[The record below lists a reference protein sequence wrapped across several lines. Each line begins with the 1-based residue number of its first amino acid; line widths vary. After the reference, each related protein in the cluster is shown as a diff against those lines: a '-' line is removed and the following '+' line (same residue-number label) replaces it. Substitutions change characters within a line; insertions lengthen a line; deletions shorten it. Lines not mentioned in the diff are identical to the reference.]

1 MNNGRSRCSPTCQV
15 WTVSLPRLGT
25 VQQIKS
31 RLKRHRQKQRKHFR
45 RIMPSA
51 RQSDVSNLDGEFPPP
66 SPGIVNQINR
76 DGGKRHPNRLIANG
90 EKIQF
95 NSANRQSNQTIDR
108 QEKGNLPLEFEV
120 SAHGPA

>member
-1 MNNGRSRCSPTCQV
+1 MSRIWMVRS
-15 WTVSLPRLGT
+15 
-25 VQQIKS
+25 
-31 RLKRHRQKQRKHFR
+31 
-45 RIMPSA
+45 
-51 RQSDVSNLDGEFPPP
+51 PPP
-66 SPGIVNQINR
+66 SPGILNQINR

-95 NSANRQSNQTIDR
+95 NSANRQANQTIDR